1 MKRFLALLLLSVGL
15 VPATISAATIT
26 ISYDFLFDQNTFH
39 PGETPVTG
47 SVTVTLNTP
56 SVSGYTS
63 DGVVDNL
70 EFNIPGLGSI
80 VPAETNYVKML
91 FNSSGQMTYLLVS
104 DRSDFAL
111 SAIPP
116 RKAGYI
122 LGLKATDL
130 LTGTGI
136 SVGSF
141 GSTFSY
147 YLTGRSGV
155 DVDYTFGNGNVA
167 KVANPVAT
175 VPDTAG
181 TLSLLGLA
189 LLGGITFR
197 RRLAVGA

>member
-1 MKRFLALLLLSVGL
+1 MKKIIALFLGTFL
-15 VPATISAATIT
+15 PATIWASSIT

-39 PGETPVTG
+39 PGETPLTG

-56 SVSGYTS
+56 AGSGYTT
-63 DGVVDNL
+63 DGVVDSL
-70 EFNIPGLGSI
+70 EFSMPGQPGFQ
-80 VPAETNYVKML
+80 AADTNYVKML
-91 FNSSGQMTYLLVS
+91 FNASGQMTYLLVS

-122 LGLKATDL
+122 LGLQATNL

-147 YLTGRSGV
+147 YFNGRTGV
-155 DVDYTFGNGNVA
+155 DVDYTFSAANIK

-175 VPDTAG
+175 VPDTPG
-181 TLSLLGLA
+181 TLGLLTLA
-189 LLGGITFR
+189 MFGVVTLR
-197 RRLAVGA
+197 RRLGR